1 MKHFLKKSAL
11 AAAVLAG
18 LGSAQAA
25 TLTFEDPVDFPLF
38 WNGDVFSQQGFELA
52 PQNLSGDDSGFV
64 GAIVN
69 GADPGTCATVSCPT
83 NNATNYY
90 SSVNDGIL
98 RLRMDNGAAFRLNSF
113 DASFLGASG
122 ETLPAVSGLL
132 RIEFDRADGTYVLM
146 QYLLN
151 GPVGGNLSFASF
163 NAAAGTKVG
172 GTGTYT
178 GNFTQAFFYGYACTS
193 TGSCSAFANNRA
205 QFALDNLNVT
215 AVPEPSQWALMGLG
229 LAAVGAIARRR
240 KQQAA

>member
-18 LGSAQAA
+18 LGSAHAA

-151 GPVGGNLSFASF
+151 GPATSASPPSMPPQAPRWAARAPTPATSRRPSSTATPAPAP
-163 NAAAGTKVG
+163 AAAAPSPT
-172 GTGTYT
+172 TAPSSRST
-178 GNFTQAFFYGYACTS
+178 TS
-193 TGSCSAFANNRA
+193 T
-205 QFALDNLNVT
+205 
-215 AVPEPSQWALMGLG
+215 
-229 LAAVGAIARRR
+229 
-240 KQQAA
+240 